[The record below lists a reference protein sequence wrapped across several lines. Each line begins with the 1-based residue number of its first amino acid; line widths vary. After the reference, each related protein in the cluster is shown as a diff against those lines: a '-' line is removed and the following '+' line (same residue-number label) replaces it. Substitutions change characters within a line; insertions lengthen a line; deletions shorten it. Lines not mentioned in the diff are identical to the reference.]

1 MSRNTDSK
9 KNNNKLIA
17 RLTIAKNLLEENFSE
32 KVDINTIAKEAALS
46 KFHFSRSFKS
56 VFGVSPHQFILNK
69 RLERSAELI
78 IEGKLMITDIASQV
92 GFADIY
98 SFSKSFKKRFN
109 TCPSGFYTKA
119 SFIYNLGE

>member
-1 MSRNTDSK
+1 MLHDFDTK
-9 KNNNKLIA
+9 INNEKLVA
-17 RLTIAKNLLEENFSE
+17 RLTIAKNMLEENFSGR
-32 KVDINTIAKEAALS
+32 VDINTLAKKVALS
-46 KFHFSRSFKS
+46 KFHFSRSFKNA
-56 VFGVSPHQFILNK
+56 FGLSPHQFVLNK

-109 TCPSGFYTKA
+109 ACPSSFYNKD
-119 SFIYNLGE
+119 SFFYNLAE

>member
-1 MSRNTDSK
+1 MLHDINL
-9 KNNNKLIA
+9 KNNNEKLIA

-32 KVDINTIAKEAALS
+32 KVDVNTIAKEASLS
-46 KFHFSRSFKS
+46 KYYFSRSFKKT
-56 VFGVSPHQFILNK
+56 FGLSPHQFVLNK

-78 IEGKLMITDIASQV
+78 REGKLMITDIAYQV

-109 TCPSGFYTKA
+109 ASPSRF
-119 SFIYNLGE
+119 FI